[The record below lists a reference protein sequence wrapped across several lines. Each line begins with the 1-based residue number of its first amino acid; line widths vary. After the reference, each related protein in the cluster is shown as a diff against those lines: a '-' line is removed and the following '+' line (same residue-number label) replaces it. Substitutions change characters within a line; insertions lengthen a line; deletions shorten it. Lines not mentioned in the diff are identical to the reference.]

1 MVHANELRIGNKL
14 WRCRHD
20 GSEPMPVTVTGLQAA
35 DGKTFVQ
42 TEQHEPADVSKEFRG
57 IGLTEGILEGCG
69 FKRDEI
75 EYIGALW
82 HLHPVQIL
90 EDEGL
95 WLVNDKL
102 RKRLKLH
109 CLHQLQNLYFALT
122 GKELEVTRLQ

>member
-14 WRCRHD
+14 WLCRHD
-20 GSEPMPVTVTGLQAA
+20 GSEPVAATVAGLQAA
-35 DGKTFVQ
+35 DGKLLVQ
-42 TEQHEPADVSKEFRG
+42 TEEHAPADVSKDFRP
-57 IGLTEGILEGCG
+57 IHLTEAHLEGCG

-75 EYIGALW
+75 EYIGPLW

-90 EDEGL
+90 DEDGL

-109 CLHQLQNLYFALT
+109 SLHQLQNLFFALT
-122 GKELEVTRLQ
+122 GKELEVTRL